1 MLSFSL
7 VFSHSFPNS
16 CKSPYAFVYKVSYSI
31 VLLMDSHMVGQN
43 SNFSSHFLF
52 FFLQHLCKGFFGL
65 LGEFFMN

>member
-52 FFLQHLCKGFFGL
+52 SSCSIFVKVFLGY
-65 LGEFFMN
+65 